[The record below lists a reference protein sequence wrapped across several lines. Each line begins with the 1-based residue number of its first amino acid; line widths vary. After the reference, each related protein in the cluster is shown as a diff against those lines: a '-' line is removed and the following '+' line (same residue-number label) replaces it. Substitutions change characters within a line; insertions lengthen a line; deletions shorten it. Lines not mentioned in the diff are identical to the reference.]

1 MSEQGFRGRDDRK
14 CTVSI
19 EGGTPGAAL
28 PLCGRRLPKPPGA
41 ALALRMTSTAN
52 ARRATPAD
60 LPEIR
65 RVVNLA
71 YQVEAFFIEGDR
83 ITPAELQARF
93 ANAGAEFLVID
104 APEPGRLSAA
114 VHFEDRGDHGWF
126 GLLAVDPASQGAGH
140 ARTLLMAMESRCRS
154 LGLPRLQLEMV
165 DLRRELPAFYAKF
178 GFTERE
184 RKPFPNGEKLKLP
197 AEMIV
202 MGKQVNG
209 DQ

>member
-1 MSEQGFRGRDDRK
+1 
-14 CTVSI
+14 
-19 EGGTPGAAL
+19 
-28 PLCGRRLPKPPGA
+28 
-41 ALALRMTSTAN
+41 MTSTPI

-71 YQVEAFFIEGDR
+71 YQVEAFFVEGDR
-83 ITPAELQARF
+83 ISPAELQARF
-93 ANAGAEFLVID
+93 ARDGAEFLVID
-104 APEPGRLSAA
+104 APEAGLLSAA

-140 ARTLLMAMESRCRS
+140 ARTLLKAMESRCRA

-178 GFTERE
+178 GFVEVA
-184 RKPFPNGEKLKLP
+184 RKAFPDAEKLKMP

-202 MGKQVNG
+202 MGKTVNG
-209 DQ
+209 ER